1 MKNDYG
7 TQLNILKQE
16 CKMQRSASQKRR
28 YLGNEMVK
36 KLKLRQ
42 DESNCS

>member
-1 MKNDYG
+1 MKNNG

-16 CKMQRSASQKRR
+16 CKMQRSAPQKRR

-42 DESNCS
+42 DENNCS